1 MTKEFFKKCVKSS
14 HVFKTPTNTLT
25 IAAIVVFALCGLLIA
40 VAIVAYFIRKRS
52 ERTIPLIFCKAARN
66 GIGMVGMGMARKNTG
81 MAGME
86 ILDLHSEAKFPFQ
99 KAQFSTKFT

>member
-1 MTKEFFKKCVKSS
+1 MR
-14 HVFKTPTNTLT
+14 N
-25 IAAIVVFALCGLLIA
+25 LILA
-40 VAIVAYFIRKRS
+40 
-52 ERTIPLIFCKAARN
+52 KAARN